1 MSICRDKNRNEILDI
16 FIKEFGELINTIIH
30 SYFIWYLEWKMWFQV
45 SRIMLHLLSMNFS
58 KSFLRST
65 FFCKEWS
72 FSTLNTR
79 WDSTY
84 SEASS
89 IRVIWVN
96 KIITEEIGFNIDLL
110 KEFEQDSSWCF
121 SLHFGQWKSYS
132 EREGKL

>member
-30 SYFIWYLEWKMWFQV
+30 SYFIWYWEWKMWFQV
-45 SRIMLHLLSMNFS
+45 SRTMLHLLSMNFS

-65 FFCKEWS
+65 FFCKECS

-79 WDSTY
+79 WDSTN

-89 IRVIWVN
+89 IRVIRVN
-96 KIITEEIGFNIDLL
+96 KIITEEIGSNIDLL
-110 KEFEQDSSWCF
+110 KEFEQDSSRCF
-121 SLHFGQWKSYS
+121 GLYFGQWKGYS